1 MVYPASAADTL
12 DYRTLMFMVAEHA
25 ATDKTRQT
33 LRELLPTADR
43 QRTEETLTL
52 VDELLRLMLQGYGL
66 PAVATDPIDEA
77 LPLLKI
83 QNAVLPVELCLA
95 IKDQTEAYTS
105 VYKFAGTHS
114 EEAPVLASVLRA
126 FPPIPEIPAAINQ
139 VFERTGQVRSNA
151 SSQLAEIRQELARA
165 RQKADRAFYKVLK
178 RYDQEGWLADIRESV
193 SNDRRVLAIQA
204 AFKSKVRGA
213 FHGSSAKGSL
223 MYLEPLECLDINAE
237 VGNLLEEERREIQ
250 KILRE
255 LTKELAPYR
264 GDIQGVDQRL
274 QQMDNLSARAQFA
287 RKTASCLPILSNDG
301 EMEIIQGVNPV
312 LDKVQRERGGD
323 VVPLNV
329 TMDPSSRML
338 VISGPNAG
346 GKSLAL
352 KTMGLFQMM
361 LQSGLLIPTH
371 PKSTMRWFDRIMV
384 DLGDAQSVE
393 NELSTYSGKL
403 AKMKDMLLRANE
415 NTLCLVDEFG
425 SGSDPDLGSAMAS
438 ACMLALHDS
447 QCFAVMTTH
456 YNSIKSLGESLDG
469 AINANMAFDI
479 NTFEPKYEL
488 IMGVPGSSY
497 TFEVAQRVGL
507 PKRILKAAKGILD
520 EGTLVVDRLLVGL
533 QKQRSNIDRTR
544 TQVTQRLEELEE
556 LKGQQEQT
564 IADLERKL
572 SKAADANAEVSE
584 QLMWGKRLEQWATS
598 WQKATTQKA
607 RNEVKDRI
615 VRLVSERVKEEKK
628 QRKRKESEAQKAKRS
643 RLEKLLKKPIKVGDK
658 VKVLNGGRQSGE
670 VLEIRKDRYLI
681 QLGGVLS
688 TWAER
693 KDFVLWDDRNSR

>member
-1 MVYPASAADTL
+1 MLYPASATDTL

-25 ATDKTRQT
+25 ATEKTRHK
-33 LRELLPTADR
+33 LRELTPSAHR
-43 QRTEETLTL
+43 QSTEETLIL

-66 PAVATDPIDEA
+66 PAVATDPIDDA

-83 QNAVLPVELCLA
+83 QNAALPVELCLA
-95 IKDQTEAYTS
+95 IKDQADAYES
-105 VYKFAGTHS
+105 VYKFALTHS

-126 FPPIPEIPAAINQ
+126 FPPIPEIPQAINH
-139 VFERTGQVRSNA
+139 VFERNGQVRSNA
-151 SSQLAEIRQELARA
+151 SPQLADIRYELGRA
-165 RQKADRAFYKVLK
+165 RSKADRAFYKVLK

-223 MYLEPLECLDINAE
+223 MYLEPLGCLDINAE
-237 VGNLLEEERREIQ
+237 VGNLIEEERREIQ

-255 LTKELAPYR
+255 LTRTLSPFRKE
-264 GDIQGVDQRL
+264 IQGTDQRL
-274 QQMDNLSARAQFA
+274 QTMDDLSARAQFA
-287 RKTASCLPILSNDG
+287 RKTESCLPMISSEGTIDIRHG
-301 EMEIIQGVNPV
+301 INPV
-312 LDKVQRERGGD
+312 LDKVQRERGGEVIPLD
-323 VVPLNV
+323 VSLD
-329 TMDPSSRML
+329 TASRML

-346 GKSLAL
+346 GKSIAL
-352 KTMGLFQMM
+352 KTIGLFQLM

-371 PKSTMRWFDRIMV
+371 PKSTMRWFNQVMV

-403 AKMKDMLLRANE
+403 AKMKDMLLRADGD
-415 NTLCLVDEFG
+415 TLCLVDEFG

-456 YNSIKSLGESLDG
+456 YNSIKSLGESLEG
-469 AINANMAFDI
+469 AVNANMAFDI
-479 NTFEPKYEL
+479 TTFEPKYQL

-507 PKRILKAAKGILD
+507 PKRILKAAKEVLN
-520 EGTLVVDRLLVGL
+520 EGTLAVDRLLVGL

-544 TQVTQRLEELEE
+544 TQVTQRLEELEA
-556 LKGQQEQT
+556 LKTHQEQT
-564 IADLERKL
+564 ITELERKL

-584 QLMWGKRLEQWATS
+584 QIMWGKRLEQWATS
-598 WQKATTQKA
+598 WQKAKTQKA

-615 VRLVSERVKEEKK
+615 VRLVSERVREEKK
-628 QRKRKESEAQKAKRS
+628 QRKRKESQAQVAKRE
-643 RLEKLLKKPIKVGDK
+643 RLEALLQKPIKVGDK

-670 VLEIRKDRYLI
+670 VLEIRKGRYLI

-693 KDFVLWDDRNSR
+693 KDFVLWNDRNKS